1 MNMLKTTIGVAL
13 AAMLLAACGQK
24 SADHEKVEG
33 PAVSAPAAPGNAAV
47 DTAPTTGETGPTP
60 GASSYTADQARA
72 AIEKAGY
79 SELGPLNQNA
89 NGLWQGKATKDGRKV
104 NVSID
109 YKGAITEL

>member
-1 MNMLKTTIGVAL
+1 MLKSMMGVAA

-24 SADHEKVEG
+24 DADHEKVEG
-33 PAVSAPAAPGNAAV
+33 PAVSTAQAPTNAAV

-60 GASSYTADQARA
+60 GANSYTADQARE

-79 SELGPLNQNA
+79 TELGPLNQNA
-89 NGLWQGKATKDGRKV
+89 NGLWQGSATKDGKQV

-109 YKGAITEL
+109 YKGAITVL

>member
-1 MNMLKTTIGVAL
+1 MLKTTIGVAL

-24 SADHEKVEG
+24 NADHDKVEG
-33 PAVSAPAAPGNAAV
+33 PAVAAPAAPGNAAV

-60 GASSYTADQARA
+60 GASSFTADQARA

-79 SELGPLNQNA
+79 SELGPLDQNA
-89 NGLWQGKATKDGRKV
+89 NGLWQGQATKDGRKV